1 VSGPGPGGRRR
12 VSLRGVFPAFLVRDL
27 REALTYKFSFVSSI
41 TGILLSSA
49 TFYFVAQLVPRGA
62 PSLGPFGG
70 DYFSF
75 AVVGVAFAGL
85 LGMFQ
90 EGLSSVVRGAQVSG
104 TLEALLVTPVPLPA
118 VLVGSSLYSLLF
130 QVVRTALHLGA
141 AMALFGLTLG
151 RVNVAGVLAVG
162 ALTVLCFLSVGVLSA
177 SFILVY
183 KTGNPFSWVLGTVSG
198 LLGGVVFPVSLL
210 PPWIRWVSS
219 LLPVTYALDG
229 MRRSLL
235 ASASLAE
242 VLPDVAALA
251 IFDAVLLPLSLAAFR
266 LAVRKAKRDGTL
278 SHF

>member
-1 VSGPGPGGRRR
+1 MSGPAGPDRAPGA
-12 VSLRGVFPAFLVRDL
+12 GVFRAFLRRDL
-27 REALTYKFSFVSSI
+27 REALTYKFSFVSSV

-49 TFYFVAQLVPRGA
+49 TFYFVAKLVPSGA

-90 EGLSSVVRGAQVSG
+90 EGLAAVVRSAQLSG
-104 TLEALLVTPVPLPA
+104 TLEALLVTPVPVPTILF
-118 VLVGSSLYSLLF
+118 GSSLYSLVF
-130 QVVRTALHLGA
+130 QIVRTVLHLGV
-141 AMALFGLTLG
+141 AMAFFGLALG
-151 RVNVAGVLAVG
+151 RVNVPGVLAVG
-162 ALTVLCFLSVGVLSA
+162 VLTVLCFLSVGILSA

-183 KTGNPFSWVLGTVSG
+183 KTGNPFSWILGTVSG

-229 MRRSLL
+229 MRKSLL
-235 ASASLAE
+235 ASAAFAE

-251 IFDAVLLPLSLAAFR
+251 AFDAVLLPLSLVAFR

>member
-1 VSGPGPGGRRR
+1 MSAEARRKTSGAA
-12 VSLRGVFPAFLVRDL
+12 VLAAFLRRDF
-27 REALTYKFSFVSSI
+27 REALTYKFSFLSSV

-49 TFYFVAQLVPRGA
+49 TFYFVAKLVPAGV

-90 EGLSSVVRGAQVSG
+90 EGLAAVVRSAQLSG
-104 TLEALLVTPVPLPA
+104 TLEALLVTPAGVPTILF
-118 VLVGSSLYSLLF
+118 GSSLYSLVF
-130 QVVRTALHLGA
+130 QVFRTVLHLGV
-141 AMALFGLTLG
+141 ALAFFGLTLG
-151 RVNVAGVLAVG
+151 RVNGAGVLAVG
-162 ALTVLCFLSVGVLSA
+162 VLTILCFLSVGVLSA

-183 KTGNPFSWVLGTVSG
+183 KTGNPFSWILGSVSG
-198 LLGGVVFPVSLL
+198 VLGGVVFPVALL

-229 MRRSLL
+229 MRKSLL
-235 ASASLAE
+235 ASASFAK

-251 IFDAVLLPLSLAAFR
+251 AFDALLLPLSVVAFR
-266 LAVRKAKRDGTL
+266 LAVRKAKKDGTL
-278 SHF
+278 SHY

>member
-1 VSGPGPGGRRR
+1 VSGRARAAVAGPG
-12 VSLRGVFPAFLVRDL
+12 VFRAFLRRDL
-27 REALTYKFSFVSSI
+27 REALTYKYSFISSVL
-41 TGILLSSA
+41 GILLSSA
-49 TFYFVAQLVPRGA
+49 TFYFVAKLVPRGA

-90 EGLSSVVRGAQVSG
+90 EGLSTVIRSAQLSG
-104 TLEALLVTPVPLPA
+104 TLEALLVTPVPVPA
-118 VLVGSSLYSLLF
+118 ILFGSSLYSLLF
-130 QVVRTALHLGA
+130 QIVRTALHLA
-141 AMALFGLTLG
+141 VAVAFFGLALG
-151 RVNVAGVLAVG
+151 RVNIAGVLAVG

-183 KTGNPFSWVLGTVSG
+183 KTGNPFGWLLGTVSG

-210 PPWIRWVSS
+210 PPWIRWASS

-229 MRRSLL
+229 MRKCLL
-235 ASASLAE
+235 ASAPFAA
-242 VLPDVAALA
+242 VLPDIAALA
-251 IFDAVLLPLSLAAFR
+251 VFVAVLLPLSLGAFR